1 MNKVDLDHHKNKIDK
16 IDLVHPD
23 KLIQQIEVYKD
34 KLDFSDIVPISALHG
49 NNIEKLL
56 QVIEGY
62 LPEGP
67 MYYPADRVSDN
78 PEYLIVSGIIREKAL
93 HLTRQE
99 ISNADGAETERR
111 KADERPQDRPGV

>member
-1 MNKVDLDHHKNKIDK
+1 MLQNTKTPIVLVMNK

-23 KLIQQIEVYKD
+23 KLIQQIEGYKD
-34 KLDFSDIVPISALHG
+34 KLDFSDIVPISALQG

-67 MYYPADRVSDN
+67 MYYPADRVTDH
-78 PEYLIVSGIIREKAL
+78 PEHFIVSELIREKAR
-93 HLTRQE
+93 HLTSQE
-99 ISNADGAETERR
+99 STQAVESGRA
-111 KADERPQDRPGV
+111 